1 MKKKCILAVAGLAVA
16 LSITTTTP
24 SFAFGKVCTVYSV
37 RGIATENTRNKA
49 IRKAK
54 RAWADVVR
62 NKYGKTMGLVR
73 ALKAQNNKTCE
84 ILGSKYRCYIFA
96 RPCRRP
102 ATNYLT
108 VNNKCL
114 PEPDYQ
120 TAKANRC
127 TWFRK

>member
-1 MKKKCILAVAGLAVA
+1 MKKECILAAAGLAVA
-16 LSITTTTP
+16 LSVFVTTP
-24 SFAFGKVCTVYSV
+24 SFAFGKVCTVYAV
-37 RGIATENTRNKA
+37 RGVATGNTRNKA

-62 NKYGKTMGLVR
+62 NKYDKTMGLVR
-73 ALKAQNNKTCE
+73 AIKSSNNKTCE
-84 ILGSKYRCYIFA
+84 ILGSKYRCYIIA

-102 ATNYLT
+102 ANNYLS

-120 TAKANRC
+120 TAKSNRC
-127 TWFRK
+127 TWFKK